1 MLMVGA
7 GLLLRTFWGLL
18 QENPGFNPSRIVAG
32 NFYLPVPNNPDMDRY
47 SNPDIL
53 NAFVREA
60 VRRVRAIPGVEFAA
74 ITTDLPVTH
83 SSRPRVVN
91 IEDRPDESDKGLFVE
106 VTSATPEYF
115 TVLQASLVGGRY
127 FTEADDIGKQPVA
140 IVDES
145 TARTYWPDRD
155 PIGRRLSMRSPR
167 GAANPP
173 WCTVVG
179 VIKDIKSDGLD
190 QSGVPHIYRPIYQFP
205 GFRSLSKS
213 VTVRTSLSA
222 ASLEPQI
229 RRELQAI
236 DPNLPVFNVR
246 TMTEVIDGSLASRR
260 FSAELVG
267 VFAVVALLLA
277 SVGIYGLL
285 AYMVGQRAHE
295 IGVRMALGAM
305 PSTIGKMIV
314 SRGAGLA
321 GIGVGIG
328 LILSGIMAPLISSL
342 LYGVRPLD
350 PEVFIA
356 VPVILMVVVLWASY
370 IPAWRAA
377 RVNPIVALRRES

>member
-1 MLMVGA
+1 MARCG
-7 GLLLRTFWGLL
+7 
-18 QENPGFNPSRIVAG
+18 SRRIFG
-32 NFYLPVPNNPDMDRY
+32 
-47 SNPDIL
+47 
-53 NAFVREA
+53 
-60 VRRVRAIPGVEFAA
+60 
-74 ITTDLPVTH
+74 
-83 SSRPRVVN
+83 
-91 IEDRPDESDKGLFVE
+91 
-106 VTSATPEYF
+106 
-115 TVLQASLVGGRY
+115 
-127 FTEADDIGKQPVA
+127 
-140 IVDES
+140 
-145 TARTYWPDRD
+145 
-155 PIGRRLSMRSPR
+155 R
-167 GAANPP
+167 GAPDPP

-190 QSGVPHIYRPIYQFP
+190 QSGVPHIYRPIYQYP

-213 VTVRTSLSA
+213 VTVRTSVSA
-222 ASLEPQI
+222 TSLEPQI
-229 RRELQAI
+229 RRELQAV

-246 TMTEVIDGSLASRR
+246 TMNEIIDGSLASRR

-267 VFAVVALLLA
+267 AFAVVALLLA

-305 PSTIGKMIV
+305 PSTIGKMIL

-328 LILSGIMAPLISSL
+328 LILSRLMAPPISSL
-342 LYGVRPLD
+342 LYGARTRD
-350 PEVFIA
+350 TEVLIA
-356 VPVILMVVVLWASY
+356 VAVILSVVVLLASY